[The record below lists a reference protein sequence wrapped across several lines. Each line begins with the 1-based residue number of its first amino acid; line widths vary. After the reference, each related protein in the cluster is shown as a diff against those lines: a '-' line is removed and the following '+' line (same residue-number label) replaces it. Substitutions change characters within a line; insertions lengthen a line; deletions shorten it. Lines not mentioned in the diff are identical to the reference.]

1 MPTRVTFDASDLE
14 ARLQEELESMAMV
27 LDRVGERTVE
37 LLQSYVG
44 GRTRD
49 GRLKHPGGWAD
60 RTGGLA
66 DSYDYEVTSDG
77 GRWRLTILNTA
88 RHAGLV
94 EALDGYFVVRGITEP
109 GGPVQTALAQ
119 AVQELAPGWSV
130 R

>member
-44 GRTRD
+44 GRTED

-60 RTGGLA
+60 RSGELA

-77 GRWRLTILNTA
+77 GRWRLTILNAA
-88 RHAGLV
+88 RHAQMV